1 MNVIHVRDI
10 LRFLNQ
16 WAPPGVMMDYDNVG
30 LLTGSSSQEV
40 KGILVCLDV
49 TMDVVREAQSKAC
62 NLIIAHHPLI
72 FPKLSSVTQDT
83 GQGKILYELIRSDIS
98 LIAAHTNLDAALDGV
113 SFALANALGLDNLQ
127 FLDQNFAI
135 RRKIRVTTAHP
146 NSDEIL
152 KLLNYYSGE
161 DAHYWEVDS
170 EEKGLKSYE
179 ALLDKHQV
187 PALMA
192 ALRKEEI
199 LADGT
204 LQEVALEN
212 PSGNFGMGVIG
223 EYPDRGLSKE
233 DFLQIICNALDVKA
247 IRYSGHADMIRKVAV
262 CGGSGSF
269 LIRKARQA
277 GVDAFITADLK
288 YHDYFQDP
296 SAMLLADIGHYESEL
311 PIVES
316 IQQELSQA
324 FETLSVY
331 TTTVHTNPVQMFVP
345 GKPG

>member
-1 MNVIHVRDI
+1 MSVIHVRDI

-30 LLTGSSSQEV
+30 LLTGSHSQPV
-40 KGILVCLDV
+40 TGILVCLDV
-49 TMDVVREAQSKAC
+49 TADVVKEAQQTAC

-72 FPKLSSVTQDT
+72 FPKLNSVTQDT
-83 GQGKILYELIRSDIS
+83 GQGKILYDLIRSDIS
-98 LIAAHTNLDAALDGV
+98 LIAVHTNLDAALDGV
-113 SFALANALGLDNLQ
+113 SFALANALGLDNLR
-127 FLDQNFAI
+127 FLDQNYTI

-161 DAHYWEVDS
+161 DAHFWEVDG

-233 DFLQIICNALDVKA
+233 DFLQIMCNALDVKA
-247 IRYSGHADMIRKVAV
+247 IRYSGDVEMVRKVAV

-288 YHDYFQDP
+288 YHDYFQDQP
-296 SAMLLADIGHYESEL
+296 GMLLADVGHYESEL
-311 PIVES
+311 PIVEA

-324 FETLSVY
+324 FESLPVRSTA
-331 TTTVHTNPVQMFVP
+331 VHTNPVHVFVT
-345 GKPG
+345 GNKG

>member
-1 MNVIHVRDI
+1 MSAIHVRDI

-30 LLTGSSSQEV
+30 LLTGSVSQQV
-40 KGILVCLDV
+40 TGILVCLDV
-49 TMDVVREAQSKAC
+49 TDQVVKEAREKSC
-62 NLIIAHHPLI
+62 NVIISHHPLI
-72 FPKLSSVTQDT
+72 FQKIGSVTQDT
-83 GQGKILYELIRSDIS
+83 GQGQILYELVRSDIS
-98 LIAAHTNLDAALDGV
+98 LIASHTNLDAALDGV
-113 SFALANALGLDNLQ
+113 SFALANTLGLDNLQ
-127 FLDQNFAI
+127 FLDQNYTI

-192 ALRKEEI
+192 ALQKEEI

-212 PSGNFGMGVIG
+212 PSGNFGMGVLG

-233 DFLQIICNALDVKA
+233 DFLNIVCNTLDVKA
-247 IRYSGHADMIRKVAV
+247 IRYSGDAKTIRKVAV
-262 CGGSGSF
+262 CGGSGAF
-269 LIRKARQA
+269 LIRKARKVGA
-277 GVDAFITADLK
+277 DAFVTADLK
-288 YHDYFQDP
+288 YHDYFMEP
-296 SAMLLADIGHYESEL
+296 GMLLVDAGHFETEI
-311 PIVES
+311 PIVET

-324 FETLSVY
+324 FEQLPVYCTTLS
-331 TTTVHTNPVQMFVP
+331 TNPVQIFLP
-345 GKPG
+345 KKTTS